1 MPPGPLSR
9 YRNLEPLT
17 VQHAARGTTRSL
29 PVRRPE
35 AGPPPI
41 AGRHRMTGYEPLDAL
56 ARRYLGVEE
65 LLWRLRDA
73 NGGRPPDGFAVGEL
87 LDVPGIEDVTR
98 VRRSG

>member
-1 MPPGPLSR
+1 
-9 YRNLEPLT
+9 
-17 VQHAARGTTRSL
+17 
-29 PVRRPE
+29 
-35 AGPPPI
+35 
-41 AGRHRMTGYEPLDAL
+41 MTGYEPLDAL